1 MKKSVY
7 QLITKQIINNLE
19 KAGSWQKLW
28 DTPVPVSLN
37 EHKYRGIN
45 HLLLSTSDHSSP
57 VWGTFNQVRKNGG
70 TVNKGEKSTL
80 VVFWKKTTYQKVDQD
95 TGEISDENRFLLRYY
110 NVFNSQQCTFDEI
123 GEQKI
128 QQLSGASRSRFNERY
143 FPGEDIVERMPN
155 RPTIS
160 PGLHETPCYIPSM
173 DEVQLPEIK
182 YFVSSEAY
190 YAALFHELVHST
202 GHSSRLN
209 RFESD
214 HHSNEVKY
222 SREELVAELGS
233 SYLCAIAGIE
243 PDVENAAAYVKSW
256 LKVLKNNP
264 TWIVWAA
271 SRAQKACEY
280 IVPTEVSEEAPF

>member
-1 MKKSVY
+1 MDS
-7 QLITKQIINNLE
+7 
-19 KAGSWQKLW
+19 
-28 DTPVPVSLN
+28 
-37 EHKYRGIN
+37 
-45 HLLLSTSDHSSP
+45 
-57 VWGTFNQVRKNGG
+57 
-70 TVNKGEKSTL
+70 
-80 VVFWKKTTYQKVDQD
+80 KVDQD
-95 TGEISDENRFLLRYY
+95 TGEIFDENRFLLRYY

-160 PGLHETPCYIPSM
+160 PGLHETPCYIPSI

-182 YFVSSEAY
+182 YFVSSDAY